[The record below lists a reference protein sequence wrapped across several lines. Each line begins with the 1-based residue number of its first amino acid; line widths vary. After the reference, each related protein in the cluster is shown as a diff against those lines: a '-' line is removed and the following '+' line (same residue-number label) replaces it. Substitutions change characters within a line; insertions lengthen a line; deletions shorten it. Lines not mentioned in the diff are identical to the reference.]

1 MEAAESGL
9 APSSLLPS
17 THGLSAAWLYFSAK
31 GAGAEIHGLELWFL
45 NVTVP
50 QTHPGHFVKITESS
64 ILKGQGLGKVASSF
78 EALNGAFFL
87 CC

>member
-1 MEAAESGL
+1 MEAAEPGL

-45 NVTVP
+45 NVTVL
-50 QTHPGHFVKITESS
+50 QTQPGHFVKIMESS
-64 ILKGQGLGKVASSF
+64 ILRGRVLGK
-78 EALNGAFFL
+78 LL
-87 CC
+87 HLLRL